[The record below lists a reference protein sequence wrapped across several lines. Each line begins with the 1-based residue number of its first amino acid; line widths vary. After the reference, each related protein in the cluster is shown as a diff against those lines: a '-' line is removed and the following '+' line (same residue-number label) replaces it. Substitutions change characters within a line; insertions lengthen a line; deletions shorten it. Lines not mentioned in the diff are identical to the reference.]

1 MTILS
6 RQSYWGRVISPA
18 ELLVR
23 DQTQY
28 GKQEIDDGSLGDV
41 WEGGLSGNFIG
52 TTQATS
58 GFRMT
63 EEIIQSNDDGRSC
76 HRSSGGVGGVRE

>member
-6 RQSYWGRVISPA
+6 RQSYWGRVTSPA

-28 GKQEIDDGSLGDV
+28 GKQEIDDGGLDV

-52 TTQATS
+52 TTQAVS
-58 GFRMT
+58 
-63 EEIIQSNDDGRSC
+63 E
-76 HRSSGGVGGVRE
+76 